1 MPDFTLCRPREGNK
15 SVPNAHF
22 QSKGTAFRNRYHP
35 ARHSITLVFGF
46 QQCDY
51 FARFLIPS
59 LHARRFFGFSPTFFL
74 FTETLRTIG
83 RVSTHPAH
91 STQCLRATGRA
102 AQCAAPTKPSLL
114 NQRNMYVDHVKRS
127 RQKSSERKLKTPI
140 RRGGTPAISCAVRE
154 ALAPAVRARF
164 NPRSGI
170 PQRAERPRRYF

>member
-22 QSKGTAFRNRYHP
+22 QPEGTAFRNRYRP
-35 ARHSITLVFGF
+35 ARHSIALVFGF

-102 AQCAAPTKPSLL
+102 VESRAHRGRDGQGASACSMQRLRVIGRAGQCPAPTRLSLL
-114 NQRNMYVDHVKRS
+114 NQRNMHADNAKNRQNSSAGNNKRHLVAC
-127 RQKSSERKLKTPI
+127 K
-140 RRGGTPAISCAVRE
+140 
-154 ALAPAVRARF
+154 
-164 NPRSGI
+164 
-170 PQRAERPRRYF
+170 